1 MGYAPPRPVQLET
14 ERLLL
19 TPLDVSDADEMVKVL
34 ADPRLYQH
42 TGGNPPDL
50 AALRERYTRQ
60 AIGSSPDGTEFWF
73 NWIVRDR
80 ELGTAVGYVQ
90 ATFLFDTRSID
101 VAWVVGAN
109 YQRRG
114 FAAEAAAA
122 ALGWLTSRLCVRRVT
137 AHIAAANRPSQAV
150 AGRLGLMPTDRIEA
164 GEVVWQR
171 QTAV

>member
-1 MGYAPPRPVQLET
+1 MRYAPPRSARLET

-19 TPLDVSDADEMVKVL
+19 TPLVVSDADEMVEVL
-34 ADPRLYQH
+34 ADPRLYEH
-42 TGGNPPDL
+42 TGGSPPDL
-50 AALRERYTRQ
+50 VALRERYTRQ
-60 AIGSSPDGTEFWF
+60 AIGSSPDGSEFWF
-73 NWIVRDR
+73 NWIVRNR
-80 ELGTAVGYVQ
+80 ELGAAVGYVQ
-90 ATFLFDTRSID
+90 ATFVIDNRSVD

-109 YQRRG
+109 YQGRG

-171 QTAV
+171 QTAL